1 MLRAAALYDLDTG
14 ADTHALILAVRTPVP
29 APFACAVS
37 LLLPPA
43 GHVPALLACF
53 EKLWPFPPVFHPAG
67 ATRVRNPWRI
77 VTKDSNRDAS
87 GGVCSTIQVGV
98 GRRHCRG
105 RPTGRPSDSEPL
117 GGGAEPT
124 PCQ

>member
-87 GGVCSTIQVGV
+87 GGVCSS
-98 GRRHCRG
+98 RRGQAALPRQAHRQAL
-105 RPTGRPSDSEPL
+105 R
-117 GGGAEPT
+117 GGAEPT